1 MIRKVEKIKE
11 TVKLMLFH
19 FPECRDSDNIITA
32 RIWAWQLGDNQDMA
46 LGALESN
53 LLVSSESIR
62 RARQLIQSKYPELQ
76 GEKRKEK
83 MKAAQE
89 MREEINS
96 LEI

>member
-46 LGALESN
+46 LGALESD